1 MPKATYIQTNFTS
14 GELSPRLNGRV
25 DISKYANGVKTL
37 RNMVTLPQ
45 GGASRR
51 GGSKYIA
58 SGKTNTKKVRL
69 VSFEF
74 SVTQAYVLE
83 FGHNYIRFYKDGGVI
98 EGGSPTA
105 PIEVSTTYTEAELY
119 DLQFTQSADT
129 LFIAHKDHEPATL
142 SRTSHIA
149 WALADYEL
157 LSGPVLSVNTTGTTF
172 TPSATSGDINITASA
187 TTGVNGGDGFTAS
200 DVNRIIKITQS
211 TTTGFAKINSITS
224 TTIVACTVTTPF
236 HDGSGVTTW
245 ALGHFH
251 TGNFPQSV
259 AFYEQR
265 LVWSGAPN
273 NPQTLAFSVS
283 GDYSNHL
290 AGSNASDAMVYTIA
304 TDQVNAIKWMNPGPV
319 LIVGTAG
326 GEFIVSASA
335 SDEALTPTNVR
346 VTRQTTYGS
355 YSVVAKRVSNVV
367 LFLQRAQRKI
377 REFVYKFETDTYV
390 APDLTLLAEHITET
404 GIIEMDYQQE
414 PDSILWCVLT
424 DGTLAGMTYQRDQE
438 VIAWHKHIM
447 GGASDIAGTQAKV
460 ESVAVI
466 PGTAG
471 DGAGID
477 EIWVS
482 VLRWVN
488 GAQARHIEVIN
499 PGLESS
505 KTQEDA
511 FFVDSGLSL
520 DVPLV
525 ITAATQAKP
534 VVITSSSHGI
544 SDGSLVDIR
553 NISGT
558 TELNNQRYRVIESTT
573 NTFEIMAV
581 KGVSIFSATKASP
594 CVITAYSHGFA
605 SSDQV
610 GFIGVGGMTQLNGN
624 GYTVTKIN
632 DDSFSIGVDSS
643 SYGTY
648 TNSGTVHLNTD
659 GTNHTAYVSGGTA
672 RVATTSVSGLN
683 HLEGETVAILAN
695 GAVQPTKTVSSGA
708 ITLSTPASIIHAGL
722 PYTSKLVT
730 MNLEAGSEDGTAQS
744 KTKRIYQVTVR
755 LYRSLGLEVGPEN
768 GSLDLV
774 SFRDSADL
782 MNSPPSLF
790 TGDKDVLYP
799 QSHEASGNVEVQ
811 QTQPLPQTIL
821 ALIMHVKTNN

>member
-1 MPKATYIQTNFTS
+1 MPKFAYIQTNFTS

-25 DISKYANGVKTL
+25 DISKYANGVKSL
-37 RNMVTLPQ
+37 QNMITIPQ

-74 SVTQAYVLE
+74 SVTQAYILE

-98 EGGSPTA
+98 EDGSPSA
-105 PIEVSTTYTEAELY
+105 PVEVSTTYTEAELY
-119 DLQFTQSADT
+119 GLQFTQSADT

-142 SRTSHIA
+142 SRTSHVN

-157 LSGPVLSVNTTGTTF
+157 LSGPILSVNTTGTTF

-187 TTGVNGGDGFTAS
+187 ITGVNGGAGFTAS
-200 DVNRIIKITQS
+200 DVNRIIQIKQSS
-211 TTTGFAKINSITS
+211 TTGYAKINSITS
-224 TTIVACTVTTPF
+224 TTVVACTVTTNF
-236 HDGSGVTTW
+236 HDGSSVNTW

-265 LVWSGAPN
+265 LVWAGAPN

-290 AGSNASDAMVYTIA
+290 AGSSASDAMVYTIA

-326 GEFIVSASA
+326 GEFIVSASSA
-335 SDEALTPTNVR
+335 DEALTPTNVR

-390 APDLTLLAEHITET
+390 APDLNLLAEHITET

-424 DGTLAGMTYQRDQE
+424 DGTLIGMTYQRDQE

-447 GGASDIAGTQAKV
+447 GGVSDTAGTQSKV

-466 PGTAG
+466 PSSAS

-477 EIWVS
+477 QIWVS

-488 GAQARHIEVIN
+488 GAQARHIEVIE

-505 KTQEDA
+505 QTQEDA

-520 DVPLV
+520 NTPLA
-525 ITAATQAKP
+525 ITGITRAKP
-534 VVITSSSHGI
+534 IVLTSSSHGM
-544 SDGSLVDIR
+544 SDGNLVDIR
-553 NISGT
+553 GVVGT
-558 TELNNQRYRVIESTT
+558 TELNNQRFRVIESTT
-573 NTFEIMAV
+573 NTFEIMKV
-581 KGVSIFSATKASP
+581 KGVSVFSATKASP
-594 CVITAYSHGFA
+594 CVITSYSHGFVNN
-605 SSDQV
+605 DEI
-610 GFIGVGGMTQLNGN
+610 GFINVGGMTQLNGN
-624 GYTVTKIN
+624 GYTVTRIN
-632 DDSFSIGVDSS
+632 NDSFSIGVDSS

-648 TNSGTVHLNTD
+648 TNSGTAHLNTD
-659 GTNHTAYVSGGTA
+659 GAAYTAYISGGTA
-672 RVATTSVSGLN
+672 RVATTAISGLN

-695 GAVQPTKTVSSGA
+695 GAVQPTKTVASGA
-708 ITLSTPASIIHAGL
+708 ITLSTAASIVHAGL
-722 PYTSKLVT
+722 SYTSQLIT
-730 MNLEAGSEDGTAQS
+730 MNIEAGSEDGTAQS
-744 KTKRIYQVTVR
+744 KTKRIHEVTVR
-755 LYRSLGLEVGPEN
+755 LHRSLGLEVGAEGGTP
-768 GSLDLV
+768 DLV

-782 MNSPPSLF
+782 MNSPPALF
-790 TGDKDVLYP
+790 TGDKNVPYP
-799 QSHEASGNVEVQ
+799 KSHETSGNVKVQ

-821 ALIMHVKTNN
+821 AMIMHVKTNN